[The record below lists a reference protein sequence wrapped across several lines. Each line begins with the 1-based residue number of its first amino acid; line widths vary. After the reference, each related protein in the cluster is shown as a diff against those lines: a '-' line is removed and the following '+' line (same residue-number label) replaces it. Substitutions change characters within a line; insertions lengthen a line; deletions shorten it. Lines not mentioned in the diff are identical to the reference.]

1 MNPPIKNLFL
11 LLISVCTISAC
22 TEEQGNIS
30 LDAQTAVVQ
39 AYLFAGQPVDS
50 VRITQSF
57 SYARENT
64 DLITLEDLEVAISDG
79 SETFPLYHKN
89 EGTYQNIALIPENGK
104 TYNLTFLHNG
114 ETVSSETFVPEKRE
128 VTISETSIGLE
139 KVEATTGFPGGGPP
153 GGGFGGGDDEAIEVI
168 WDNPTGDYYYVV
180 VENIEENPEFVNDRL
195 AQFQANGNA
204 RRFFRITEP
213 EISDFHAVNARRDL
227 TQFGTYQII
236 VYRVNPEYAALY
248 ETSGS
253 SSVTIS
259 QPPNNIENGLG
270 IFTGISSDTV
280 YLEVVKI

>member
-1 MNPPIKNLFL
+1 MNYSIKNYFL
-11 LLISVCTISAC
+11 LLVLIGAISAC
-22 TEEQGNIS
+22 TQEQGNIS

-39 AYLFAGQPVDS
+39 AYLYAGQPVDS
-50 VRITQSF
+50 VSITQSF

-64 DLITLEDLEVAISDG
+64 DLITLEDLEVEISDG
-79 SETFPLYHKN
+79 TQTYPLFHKN
-89 EGTYQNIALIPENGK
+89 AGIYENMDFIPQSGK
-104 TYNLTFLHNG
+104 SYNLSFVHNG
-114 ETVSSETFVPEKRE
+114 ETIRSETFVPEKKE

-139 KVEATTGFPGGGPP
+139 KIEATTGFPGGGG
-153 GGGFGGGDDEAIEVI
+153 GGGFGGSDDDAIEVI
-168 WDNPTGDYYYVV
+168 WDNTVGDYYYVV
-180 VENIEENPEFVNDRL
+180 VENIEANPEFVNDRL

-227 TQFGTYQII
+227 TQYGTYQII